1 MEIIKSINDTL
12 AFTIE
17 KEKIIGIINW
27 FLSNLP
33 RVTPDKV
40 MMRIKKL
47 SKYSKMIDFIQQIK
61 LRNETLFYFGLVCLL
76 LSVVFLLLTK
86 ITTVQVYHVNA
97 WYKPFKFAFSTFL
110 FAWAMA
116 WYCYYLP
123 NFNTHLFN
131 WSVIILLG
139 FEIFYIAFQA
149 SKGQLSHYN
158 LSTPTYSALYS
169 MMALAATL
177 VTLYT
182 AYVGILFFKNDFPAL
197 PIYYVWAIRLGII
210 IFVIFSFEGFA
221 MGARLNHSV
230 GALNDNSN
238 WLIIGW
244 SKTVG
249 DLRVAHFIGMHA
261 LQVLPLLSYYVF
273 KNTKLTI
280 GLSVVYA
287 LLAMLTLVQALQGK
301 PLLGAS
307 KLEKEVSGKI

>member
-1 MEIIKSINDTL
+1 
-12 AFTIE
+12 
-17 KEKIIGIINW
+17 
-27 FLSNLP
+27 
-33 RVTPDKV
+33 
-40 MMRIKKL
+40 
-47 SKYSKMIDFIQQIK
+47 MIDFIQELKQ
-61 LRNETLFYFGLVCLL
+61 RNETLFYYGLLCLV
-76 LSVVFLLLTK
+76 LSVIFITLTK
-86 ITTVQVYHVNA
+86 YTTTQVYNVNS

-123 NFNTHLFN
+123 SFNIQLFN

-158 LSTPTYSALYS
+158 LSTPIYTALYS
-169 MMALAATL
+169 TMALAATL

-182 AYVGILFFKNDFPAL
+182 AYVGLLFFTNSFPEL
-197 PIYYVWAIRLGII
+197 PDYYVWAIRLGIM

-221 MGARLNHSV
+221 MGSRLNHSV

-238 WLIIGW
+238 LFVLGW

-261 LQVLPLLSYYVF
+261 LQILPLLSYYVF
-273 KNTKLTI
+273 KNTKLTL
-280 GLSVVYA
+280 GLSVVYGLLA
-287 LLAMLTLVQALQGK
+287 LLTLIQALKGRPFIKSNESQH
-301 PLLGAS
+301 
-307 KLEKEVSGKI
+307 EIINKI